1 MTEGRTRMRKVST
14 GVVVHCEL
22 ETLYDLLSHRPT
34 DWLTPFIR
42 IASHRGEE
50 AGRVVCARLSKR
62 ERVALQADREAFL
75 VLGEPYLLVD
85 RNAVAVPIR
94 WISTG
99 YRTLFGMFE
108 GELIVNALD
117 DRTSELSIE

>member
-1 MTEGRTRMRKVST
+1 MRKVSS

-22 ETLYDLLSHRPT
+22 ETLHDLLSHRPT

-50 AGRVVCARLSKR
+50 AGRTVRARLAKR
-62 ERVALQADREAFL
+62 ERQPLLAGREAML
-75 VLGEPYLLVD
+75 LLGEPQLLID
-85 RNAVAVPIR
+85 RNAITVPVR

-99 YRTLFGMFE
+99 IGRCS
-108 GELIVNALD
+108 VCSKA
-117 DRTSELSIE
+117 SSS